1 MSPKVAVVGTDLEV
15 VPGAA
20 LELDAR
26 NWPVVLVVPVLV
38 LVSR

>member
-26 NWPVVLVVPVLV
+26 NWPMAVVVLVFVL
-38 LVSR
+38 LPR